1 MSTHDYVFN
10 DSASLFYTIPSDSDD
25 FCGKKKLNF
34 TINSIITNM
43 LVSTNTNGIELRPP
57 TDTLILGKTEVQ
69 LLVYLQNFT

>member
-1 MSTHDYVFN
+1 MSTHNYVFN
-10 DSASLFYTIPSDSDD
+10 DSASLFYTNPSDSDD

-34 TINSIITNM
+34 TINSIITNI

-57 TDTLILGKTEVQ
+57 TDTLILGKTEVK